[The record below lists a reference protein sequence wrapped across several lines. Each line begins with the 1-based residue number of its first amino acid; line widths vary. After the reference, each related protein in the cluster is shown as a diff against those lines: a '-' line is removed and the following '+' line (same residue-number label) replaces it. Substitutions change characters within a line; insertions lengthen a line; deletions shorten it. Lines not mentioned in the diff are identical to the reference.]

1 MPLTTDLST
10 TPEQLSIDFQIA
22 RVAEIEGVEMGVLGN
37 GTAFL
42 TLRGLARMC
51 DVDHSLIVRI
61 TEGWQ
66 AVPLRPRERKI
77 RDLVKAHGADD
88 AIAFYAVPKDGV
100 VQHIFPEA
108 VCMAILEYYAFEA
121 SPQNPGAAASFR
133 RLGRKGFA
141 DFIYE
146 LVGYSPANGKQAIW
160 QQFHDRVSLS
170 HHTVPPGFFS
180 IFKEL
185 SDIIVTLIRNDA
197 NLGATFVP
205 DISVGIHWG
214 KHWSADNL
222 DAVYGARRKYEHFYP
237 GYFPQAASNPQH
249 PFCYPDD
256 ALAEFRRWV
265 RETYLVRHMPKYL
278 GEKIKQ
284 GQIPAPTAT
293 KALEALKPSPTLP
306 R

>member
-1 MPLTTDLST
+1 MTQDLST
-10 TPEQLSIDFQIA
+10 TSEQMSLDLQIA
-22 RVAEIEGVEMGVLGN
+22 RVAEVDGVEMGVLGN

-51 DVDHSLIVRI
+51 GIDHSLIVRI

-66 AVPLRPRERKI
+66 ESPLRPRERKI
-77 RDLVKAHGADD
+77 RELVKAHGADD
-88 AIAFYAVPKDGV
+88 SVAFYAALKEGV

-121 SPQNPGAAASFR
+121 SPNNPAAAASFR
-133 RLGRKGFA
+133 RLSRKGFV

-146 LVGYSPANGKQAIW
+146 LVGYTPSSGGLVW

-170 HHTVPPGFFS
+170 YHTVPDGHFS

-185 SDIIVTLIRNDA
+185 ADIMVTLIRNGAD
-197 NLGATFVP
+197 LGAKFVP
-205 DISVGIHWG
+205 DISVGLHWG
-214 KHWSADNL
+214 EHWTKDNL
-222 DAVYGARRKYEHFYP
+222 DAVYGPRRKYEHNYP

-265 RETYLVRHMPKYL
+265 REIYLVKHLPGYL
-278 GEKIKQ
+278 GDKVKQ
-284 GQIPAPTAT
+284 GQIAAPQAT
-293 KALEALKPSPTLP
+293 IAVEALKPRAVLP
-306 R
+306 Q

>member
-1 MPLTTDLST
+1 MSTKLST
-10 TPEQLSIDFQIA
+10 APEQLSMDLSIA
-22 RVAEIEGVEMGVLGN
+22 RVAEIDGIEMGVLGN

-51 DVDHSLIVRI
+51 DIDHSLVVRI

-66 AVPLRPRERKI
+66 SSPPRPRERKI
-77 RDLVKAHGADD
+77 RELVKSHGADD
-88 AIAFYAVPKDGV
+88 TIAFYAVPKDGI

-121 SPQNPGAAASFR
+121 SPPNANAAASFR
-133 RLGRKGFA
+133 RLARKGFA

-146 LVGYSPANGKQAIW
+146 LVGYSPESGNEQIVW
-160 QQFHDRVSLS
+160 QQFHDRVALS
-170 HHTVPPGFFS
+170 FHTVPPGYFS

-185 SDIIVTLIRNDA
+185 ADIIVTLIRN
-197 NLGATFVP
+197 GADIGASFVP

-214 KHWSADNL
+214 KYWNADNL
-222 DAVYGARRKYEHFYP
+222 DAVYGARRKYEHNYP
-237 GYFPQAASNPQH
+237 GYFPQAQSNPQH

-256 ALAEFRRWV
+256 ALGEFRKWV
-265 RETYLVRHMPKYL
+265 RDVYLIKHMPNYL
-278 GEKIKQ
+278 SDKVKQ
-284 GQIPAPTAT
+284 KQLPAATAT
-293 KALEALKPSPTLP
+293 AALDAFKPVTALL